1 MTVKKSKTTSRTKSG
16 SLNKNAVAKAVKI
29 ISTTRGKETSSKQ
42 STFVC
47 RNAQSGKF
55 VKTTEKTYAKTSKT
69 VASSKLRTKS
79 GTLKREIV
87 KNAIESVTQSRPTH
101 NTKK

>member
-16 SLNKNAVAKAVKI
+16 ALNKNAVAKAVKI

-42 STFVC
+42 STYVC
-47 RNAQSGKF
+47 RDAQSGKF
-55 VKTTEKTYAKTSKT
+55 VNSKESTHAKTSKT

-79 GTLKREIV
+79 GTLKRTIV
-87 KNAIESVTQSRPTH
+87 KDAIESVTQSRSTH
-101 NTKK
+101 KMKK